1 MPIPSPAVRPLSKNH
16 AFIHIFVFALQHENE
31 EDGHDECVN
40 DDRLDEDKAHH
51 HRRAVLLLS
60 RRCAMVPA
68 LLLSLLLL
76 LLPVGAAY
84 AWM

>member
-1 MPIPSPAVRPLSKNH
+1 MQGSYGQLNMAAQANSVQCLS
-16 AFIHIFVFALQHENE
+16 ILSDGWTVGGVVLALLAS
-31 EDGHDECVN
+31 
-40 DDRLDEDKAHH
+40 RLLLLAAAAA
-51 HRRAVLLLS
+51 AVLLLS

-68 LLLSLLLL
+68 LLLL